1 MAGSVANQ
9 SQILLRIS
17 WDFSPV
23 RAEKE
28 LKRQDILL
36 WWLVLPAK
44 IAAFNKMPWFS
55 DLFGPTVPEPEI
67 EKIQVGSRW
76 KVAEY
81 EKYFGPKDEKNFNL
95 ELPYIIVIKTI
106 DLSKI
111 NDSFNVTFK
120 AFNEN
125 PEYPARKGEIIKL
138 EGKYYLKRMRDHID
152 NRRSDGTIFGEDFI
166 CKGIGCEIEYVSRY
180 GGYRKKSTRKTHRNP
195 SRKPS
200 RKPNRKPSR
209 KPRSKRCSSRQ

>member
-1 MAGSVANQ
+1 
-9 SQILLRIS
+9 
-17 WDFSPV
+17 
-23 RAEKE
+23 
-28 LKRQDILL
+28 
-36 WWLVLPAK
+36 
-44 IAAFNKMPWFS
+44 MPWFS
-55 DLFGPTVPEPEI
+55 GLFGPTVPEPEI

-81 EKYFGPKDEKNFNL
+81 DKYFAPKDEKNDNL
-95 ELPYIIVIKTI
+95 KLPYIIVIKTI

-120 AFNEN
+120 EFNEN

-152 NRRSDGTIFGEDFI
+152 NRLPNGSSEGTIFGEDFI
-166 CKGIGCEIEYVSRY
+166 CNGIGCEIEYVSRY
-180 GGYRKKSTRKTHRNP
+180 GGYRKKSKRKTHR
-195 SRKPS
+195 KPS
-200 RKPNRKPSR
+200 RKPSR

>member
-1 MAGSVANQ
+1 
-9 SQILLRIS
+9 
-17 WDFSPV
+17 V

-44 IAAFNKMPWFS
+44 IAAFNKMSWFPS
-55 DLFGPTVPEPEI
+55 LFGPTVPEPEI

-76 KVAEY
+76 EVAEY
-81 EKYFGPKDEKNFNL
+81 EKYFEPKDENDFILK
-95 ELPYIIVIKTI
+95 LPYIIVIKTI

-125 PEYPARKGEIIKL
+125 HDYPARKGEIIKV
-138 EGKYYLKRMRDHID
+138 EGKYFLKRMRNHTD
-152 NRRSDGTIFGEDFI
+152 NRHSDGTIFGEDFI
-166 CKGIGCEIEYVSRY
+166 CKGIGCEIKYVSRY

-195 SRKPS
+195 HRKPS